1 VFPDK
6 PITKKPAETR
16 MGKGKGAP
24 EAWVAVVKPGRMM
37 FEIEGVPEQLA
48 REAYA
53 WPGSSCPSRP
63 SSSPGPSDRA
73 RKSGDQDVKA
83 RELREMT
90 DEALRGLLGE
100 RKADIMNFRLQLAT
114 SVVENVRLAREKR
127 RDIARILT
135 ILREREQNAAK
146 GMK

>member
-1 VFPDK
+1 
-6 PITKKPAETR
+6 
-16 MGKGKGAP
+16 M
-24 EAWVAVVKPGRMM
+24 
-37 FEIEGVPEQLA
+37 
-48 REAYA
+48 
-53 WPGSSCPSRP
+53 
-63 SSSPGPSDRA
+63 
-73 RKSGDQDVKA
+73 KA

>member
-1 VFPDK
+1 
-6 PITKKPAETR
+6 
-16 MGKGKGAP
+16 M
-24 EAWVAVVKPGRMM
+24 
-37 FEIEGVPEQLA
+37 
-48 REAYA
+48 
-53 WPGSSCPSRP
+53 
-63 SSSPGPSDRA
+63 
-73 RKSGDQDVKA
+73 KA

-114 SVVENVRLAREKR
+114 SVVENVRQAREKR

-135 ILREREQNAAK
+135 ILREREQSAAK